1 MDMKGEERIPAPR
14 EAVWEA
20 LNDPEVLKASIPGC
34 QELEK
39 TSDTGFSA
47 TVQAKVGP
55 VKAKFKGEVS
65 LSDIDPPNG
74 YTISGEGKGGAAGFA
89 KGGAKVSLAEDGG
102 ETVLSYEVD
111 ANVGGKLAQI
121 GSRLID
127 STAKKMAGDFFAK
140 FSEEVVARTGAA
152 AAPTAPE
159 AEAVAEAPA
168 PAAEAA
174 AQPAEAETPAP
185 EAAPAAPSPA
195 AAPAEEPAPDE
206 APAPDHAAA
215 AAKAATEAVEE
226 TAQRKGLSPRVW
238 IIILIAVAA
247 LLVYG
252 FQQP

>member
-14 EAVWEA
+14 DAVWEA

-39 TSDTGFSA
+39 TSDTSFSA

-55 VKAKFKGEVS
+55 VKAKFKGEVT

-127 STAKKMAGDFFAK
+127 STAKKMAGDFFTK
-140 FSEEVVARTGAA
+140 FSEEVVARAGS
-152 AAPTAPE
+152 AAPAEDADQPASPSEASSEVPPAPV
-159 AEAVAEAPA
+159 AEETVAEAPV
-168 PAAEAA
+168 
-174 AQPAEAETPAP
+174 
-185 EAAPAAPSPA
+185 
-195 AAPAEEPAPDE
+195 
-206 APAPDHAAA
+206 DHVAN

-226 TAQRKGLSPRVW
+226 TASQRKGLSPRVW
-238 IIILIAVAA
+238 VILLVIVAA

-252 FQQP
+252 FQ